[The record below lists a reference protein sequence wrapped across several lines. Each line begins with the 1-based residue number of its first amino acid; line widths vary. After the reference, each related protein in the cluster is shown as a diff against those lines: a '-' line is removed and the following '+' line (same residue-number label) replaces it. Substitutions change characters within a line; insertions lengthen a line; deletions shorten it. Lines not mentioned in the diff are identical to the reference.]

1 MRQKTGF
8 TLIEL
13 VLVLDQFEEVLTISN
28 TDRDVKLAFFEQL
41 GEALRVKNR
50 WALISMREDYL
61 GSLAPYVR
69 PIPDRLVT
77 RFRLDLLG
85 VDAAIQIRPTG
96 MSQQFERP
104 EEAPRPGAAFVV
116 IGDDVCIG
124 TDAQCTHDRDEL
136 FPWRRQAGRGQLI
149 ADQRAAIAGNG
160 TGHMGLEIDRF
171 LAEVDDQQ
179 AGSAQSGVQRRG
191 FQQQGQRHG
200 GVR

>member
-1 MRQKTGF
+1 MKMIIAILKDDDIDNVMQPLMAANFR
-8 TLIEL
+8 
-13 VLVLDQFEEVLTISN
+13 
-28 TDRDVKLAFFEQL
+28 
-41 GEALRVKNR
+41 
-50 WALISMREDYL
+50 
-61 GSLAPYVR
+61 
-69 PIPDRLVT
+69 VT
-77 RFRLDLLG
+77 RVASTGGFFRKGSTTLLIG
-85 VDAAIQIRPTG
+85 VDDDRVDAAIQIRPTG

-104 EEAPRPGAAFVV
+104 EETPRPGAAFVV
-116 IGDDVCIG
+116 IGDDMRIG

-200 GVR
+200 GAAPGAGGNRL